1 MGLLDKWRE
10 KALIL
15 LIKQIPNLM
24 KGSWRTTLVAW
35 TTALGI
41 ILAQVTNLFDTDP
54 ATVFDYSQLLLAAG
68 MIGIGSFARDN
79 RVTSEEAHAGK

>member
-1 MGLLDKWRE
+1 
-10 KALIL
+10 
-15 LIKQIPNLM
+15 M

-41 ILAQVTNLFDTDP
+41 ILGQITNLFDTDP

-79 RVTSEEAHAGK
+79 KVTSEEAHAVK